1 MSRTL
6 RNLPKYW
13 CRAAPLIQQGRRLY
27 HATLDQEMPVHV
39 RAHRRPNPLPDSWA
53 ELHASSYTQFVCI
66 TKWLWKQVG
75 KPWDE
80 VFKAAVSMPT
90 FKPAHG
96 NRQAVL
102 NEVHTQTYMRDGE
115 VWAVLPDGGHIR
127 SGLGFLVDPVTG
139 RLTHWP

>member
-13 CRAAPLIQQGRRLY
+13 CRVAPHTQQERRLY

-39 RAHRRPNPLPDSWA
+39 RAHRRPNHLPDSWA

-66 TKWLWKQVG
+66 TRWLWKQVG

-80 VFKAAVSMPT
+80 VFKAAGTPEEAAA
-90 FKPAHG
+90 FRFA
-96 NRQAVL
+96 
-102 NEVHTQTYMRDGE
+102 
-115 VWAVLPDGGHIR
+115 LPVI
-127 SGLGFLVDPVTG
+127 GLAE
-139 RLTHWP
+139 WP